1 MSRKFLAVALL
12 AASSV
17 GCTKS
22 DMIPVTGVLTLNGQP
37 VADAEVMFNPKTK
50 GRFAVGKT
58 DATGHFKLS
67 TGAPDDGAVPGE
79 YAVTLCEYYP
89 PDKPPK
95 MTSGPLPSRFPQKYG
110 NPSTTPLTVKVE
122 PGTKNEFTFDAT
134 K

>member
-37 VADAEVMFNPKTK
+37 AADAEVMFNPKTK
-50 GRFAVGKT
+50 GRLAVGKT

-79 YAVTLCEYYP
+79 YAVTLGEYYP
-89 PDKPPK
+89 ADKPPK

-122 PGTKNEFTFDAT
+122 AGTKNEFTFDAT